1 MIRVVVTGAYG
12 KMGREVVK
20 TVLRTEDMELVGAV
34 DSAGEGTDVGTLV
47 EAGNTGV
54 VIEKDLAEV
63 LARVRPDVAVDF
75 TNPHCVFSNALIYLQ
90 HGVRPVIGTT
100 GLSPEQIDEIIETSS
115 KHKVGGLIAP
125 NVAIGALLM
134 MKFAAV
140 LMTLINENKKNSM
153 PKHRVR
159 SLYGKFTIVL
169 LASSPNRYRRF
180 PQLMFLNTSPG
191 IDNSLHI
198 WLYDSQKEG
207 NGGQRLHT
215 DAA

>member
-1 MIRVVVTGAYG
+1 
-12 KMGREVVK
+12 
-20 TVLRTEDMELVGAV
+20 
-34 DSAGEGTDVGTLV
+34 
-47 EAGNTGV
+47 
-54 VIEKDLAEV
+54 
-63 LARVRPDVAVDF
+63 
-75 TNPHCVFSNALIYLQ
+75 
-90 HGVRPVIGTT
+90 
-100 GLSPEQIDEIIETSS
+100 
-115 KHKVGGLIAP
+115 
-125 NVAIGALLM
+125 
-134 MKFAAV
+134 
-140 LMTLINENKKNSM
+140 MTLINENKKNSM